1 MLVST
6 SPLPQSFLYFQL
18 ISAATLQELGK
29 LFWSAKTKTEKETQA
44 AKNITAWSQ
53 PPFFSLLLTCIK
65 CQEEQK
71 PLLTSLFNQL
81 NDFILVCCIQIL
93 FFYSK
98 FKL

>member
-1 MLVST
+1 MGK
-6 SPLPQSFLYFQL
+6 SFW
-18 ISAATLQELGK
+18 I
-29 LFWSAKTKTEKETQA
+29 AKTKTEKETQA

-81 NDFILVCCIQIL
+81 NDFITVCC
-93 FFYSK
+93 YK
-98 FKL
+98 RKKLTVKLVFSSNLTKINEQYYKMDDTTLQS

>member
-1 MLVST
+1 
-6 SPLPQSFLYFQL
+6 
-18 ISAATLQELGK
+18 LGK
-29 LFWSAKTKTEKETQA
+29 SFWIAKTKTEKETQA

-81 NDFILVCCIQIL
+81 NDFITVCCYKRKKL
-93 FFYSK
+93 K
-98 FKL
+98 F